1 MTLKKRLFC
10 YVLLFA
16 VPLFAQTAQL
26 RSTFKSNGT
35 PSSPYCTPW
44 VDNGSKEAEAWS
56 STSNYITLSP
66 EEQYQTIIEWGG
78 TIQEKHWEAMKI
90 LSDAGQDSIMKQLFD
105 TSGCNIGFVRVPI
118 GACDFDINEAPLSC
132 NETAGDYEMTNFSL
146 KRDSLRKIPLI
157 KMAQKINPKLRF
169 WACPWSPPKWMHDNG
184 KFDSG
189 NMINTPANLKAWAL
203 YLGKWAQGYKAAGI
217 NIEALCCQ
225 NEPNIADGGYPKCG
239 WTNALEFDFYKNYM
253 IPYFKEQNID
263 TKVFLGVFCCGNYD
277 DWITYFMKDATIR
290 SVVFATSHSY
300 QEPGWGTKSVAA
312 YPDVPFFESEAPF
325 GWPPEGLKQNW
336 DEGGSLFGNV
346 ADFANNKTSVYTIW
360 NMVNDDRAQSGFNW
374 VQDVAIQVNRTTKQ
388 VSYNPWF
395 WAYKHY
401 GYYVKPGAKV
411 IKYSVTGAGPGG
423 KISAYKN
430 PNGDLILV
438 LQNTSGNP
446 YELNVK
452 VGNQMWK
459 ASLPGNSFNTLKINI
474 GTTGTVKSAEKQTVE
489 AMLKNVSMNKSTLAI
504 TLSAIKDIQSLSVS
518 LNDLQGR
525 TVWTGNRE
533 GNAIGSELQTF
544 KVNSKQQNLSSGT
557 YTLSVHLKN
566 KAGKV
571 STIEDKVKVIQ

>member
-1 MTLKKRLFC
+1 MTLKKRLLC
-10 YVLLFA
+10 YILLSA
-16 VPLFAQTAQL
+16 VPLFAQTAEL
-26 RSTFKSNGT
+26 RSTTKSNGT

-44 VDNGSKEAEAWS
+44 VDGGSKNAETWS
-56 STSNYITLSP
+56 NTSSYITLSP
-66 EEQYQTIIEWGG
+66 DVQYQTITTWGG
-78 TIQEKHWEAMKI
+78 TIQEKHWEAMKV
-90 LSDAGQDSIMKQLFD
+90 LSEAGQDSIMKQLFD

-118 GACDFDINEAPLSC
+118 GCCDFDINEAPLSL

-146 KRDSLRKIPLI
+146 KRDSLRKIPMI

-184 KFDSG
+184 QFDRG
-189 NMINTPANLKAWAL
+189 NMINTPANLKAWAV
-203 YLGKWAQGYKAAGI
+203 YLGKFAQGYKAAGI

-225 NEPNIADGGYPKCG
+225 NEPNITDGGYPKCG
-239 WTNALEFDFYKNYM
+239 WSNALEFDFYKNYM
-253 IPYFKEQNID
+253 IPHFKEQNID

-290 SVVFATSHSY
+290 DFTFATSHSY
-300 QEPGWGTKSVAA
+300 QEPGWATKSVAA
-312 YPDVPFFESEAPF
+312 YPNIPFFQSEAPF
-325 GWPPEGLKQNW
+325 GWPPENLKQNW
-336 DEGGSLFGNV
+336 DEGTNLFINV
-346 ADFANNKTSVYTIW
+346 TDFMNSRTSVYTLW

-401 GYYVKPGAKV
+401 GYYVKPGAKA
-411 IKYSVTGAGPGG
+411 IKYTVTGAGPS
-423 KISAYKN
+423 KVSAFRN

-438 LQNTSGNP
+438 MGNFSGNP
-446 YELNVK
+446 YQLNVK

-459 ASLPGNSFNTLKINI
+459 ATLPANSFNSLKIN
-474 GTTGTVKSAEKQTVE
+474 TGVTVTASPKEKRSVKSL
-489 AMLKNVSMNKSTLAI
+489 LKGVRMNKSTLSFTI
-504 TLSAIKDIQSLSVS
+504 SSVNDLQNLSVS
-518 LNDLQGR
+518 LSDLQGR
-525 TVWTGNRE
+525 TIWTGTRE
-533 GNAIGSELQTF
+533 GNAINSELQTF
-544 KVNSKQQNLSSGT
+544 KVNAQQHKLTSGT
-557 YTLSVHLKN
+557 YTLSVQLKN